1 VSDSSGEQHS
11 RLCRGPVFLC
21 GASRSGTTLAATL
34 VEQLTGRRMTPETHY
49 FDDLR
54 VRFRQGVTR
63 PLRAAEFDRVEA
75 EFMALSHLP
84 YGHGGQAGAGWLK
97 SGELQREIGGREV
110 PLDRVFHAY
119 LALEARRAGQPWGGE
134 KTPRHLFRIAEILE
148 VFPDA
153 RLLVMV
159 RDPRAVVASYSAW
172 SRSTMADDPDA
183 AQANVIAERRRV
195 AHSFHPVT
203 AALLWRAAWNAAKD
217 ARETL
222 GAARVRVQSFER
234 LVAEPEEQ
242 LDSLARWLG
251 NAGRV
256 GGARIPVTNSS
267 FDRNDPAAGPQRA
280 AIDRW
285 RSLLTPGEVRAVE
298 QAARGALR
306 AAGYEPAARGGH
318 LGAARLWATFAPAVV
333 RAARRNAG
341 RSGSLPGYVLRRA
354 RLALAR
360 G

>member
-1 VSDSSGEQHS
+1 MSDSSDGRHS
-11 RLCRGPVFLC
+11 KLRTDPVFLC
-21 GASRSGTTLAATL
+21 GASRSGTTLAAAL
-34 VEQLTGRRMTPETHY
+34 VEQLTGCRITPETHY

-54 VRFRQGVTR
+54 VRFREGVGR
-63 PLRAAEFDRVEA
+63 PLEAEEFARVEA

-84 YGHGGQAGAGWLK
+84 YGHGGQAGSGWLK
-97 SGELQREIGGREV
+97 SGDLQRELGGRDE
-110 PLDRVFHAY
+110 PLDRVFQAY
-119 LALEARRAGQPWGGE
+119 LALDARRAGQRWGGE
-134 KTPRHLFRIAEILE
+134 KTPRHLFRIEEILQ

-183 AQANVIAERRRV
+183 AQASVLAERRRV

-203 AALLWRAAWNAAKD
+203 AALLWRAAWNAAQA
-217 ARETL
+217 AREIL
-222 GAARVRVQSFER
+222 GAARVRVQSFEQ
-234 LVAEPEEQ
+234 LVAEPEEE

-251 NAGRV
+251 LTGAV
-256 GGARIPVTNSS
+256 GGTRIPVTNSS
-267 FDRNDPAAGPQRA
+267 FERNDPAAGPQRA

-298 QAARGALR
+298 QAAGGALR
-306 AAGYEPAARGGH
+306 AAGYDPAARGGR
-318 LGAARLWATFAPAVV
+318 LGAARLWASFAPAVV

>member
-1 VSDSSGEQHS
+1 MS
-11 RLCRGPVFLC
+11 RHPGLREDPVFLC
-21 GASRSGTTLAATL
+21 GASRSGTTLAAAL
-34 VEQLTGRRMTPETHY
+34 VEQLLGCRMTPETHY

-54 VRFRQGVTR
+54 VRLR
-63 PLRAAEFDRVEA
+63 PTLGRALGAADFEHAEA

-84 YGHGGQAGAGWLK
+84 YGHGGQAGAGWLQAGDLD
-97 SGELQREIGGREV
+97 GELGGRQAS
-110 PLDRVFHAY
+110 LDQVFQAY
-119 LALEARRAGQPWGGE
+119 LALDARRSGQPWGGE
-134 KTPRHLFRIAEILE
+134 KTPRHLFRIGDILE
-148 VFPDA
+148 VFPGA

-172 SRSTMADDPDA
+172 SRSTMGDDPHA
-183 AQANVIAERRRV
+183 AQASVEAERRRV

-203 AALLWRAAWNAAKD
+203 AALLWRAAWNAALR
-217 ARETL
+217 ARRAL
-222 GAARVRVQSFER
+222 GPTRVRIQSFER
-234 LVAEPEEQ
+234 LVAEHEYELQ
-242 LDSLARWLG
+242 SLARWLG
-251 NAGRV
+251 IEGRPDD
-256 GGARIPVTNSS
+256 ARIPVTNSS
-267 FDRNDPAAGPQRA
+267 FEPNDPLAGPQNA

-285 RSLLTPGEVRAVE
+285 RSLLTPAEVRAVE
-298 QAARGALR
+298 QAAGGALR